1 MVKANLKEIIW
12 LPDVEDNDYA
22 AAESY
27 LSILYNQEHVAE
39 MLARFKNTPV
49 EQYQALDIFRASQ
62 LSSLGIS
69 KSHVEKDRKKIRK
82 GKGLSPLLLVRNEQ
96 NDKVVIADGYHRLC
110 AIYELDEDAWIQCKI
125 I

>member
-110 AIYELDEDAWIQCKI
+110 AIYGFNEDALVPCKI